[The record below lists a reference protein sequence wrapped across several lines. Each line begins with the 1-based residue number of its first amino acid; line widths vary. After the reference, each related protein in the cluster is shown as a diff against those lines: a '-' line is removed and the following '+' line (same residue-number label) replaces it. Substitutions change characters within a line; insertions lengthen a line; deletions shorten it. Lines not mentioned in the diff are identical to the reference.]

1 MTLTRLIFL
10 LLSLTLLNGCFS
22 PLKTQQP
29 NAYLINTI
37 PSVDV
42 RHTRSA
48 TIFVTQPDTRAIYNT
63 TAMAYTTCPYQVNHF
78 GENQW
83 AETPSQMFLPLIVQT
98 LQNSRAFKAIVLAPY
113 TGRYDYILSTQII
126 KIQQNFMT
134 NPARFEL
141 SIRAQLIN
149 INNNRVMAI
158 KQFNFS
164 QPMPSRSPMGG
175 VIAANQAAAQFLRS
189 LTQFCVANT

>member
-1 MTLTRLIFL
+1 MKFFRLIL
-10 LLSLTLLNGCFS
+10 LLSSLSLLSGCFS

-29 NAYLINTI
+29 NAYLINTM
-37 PSVDV
+37 PSIAV
-42 RHTRSA
+42 HHQRST

-63 TAMAYTTCPYQVNHF
+63 VAMAYTMRPYQINHF

-98 LQNSRAFKAIVLAPY
+98 LQNSHAFKAIVLAPY
-113 TGRYDYILSTQII
+113 TGKYDYLLSTQII
-126 KIQQNFMT
+126 KIQQNFMA

-149 INNNRVMAI
+149 TNNNQVMAI
-158 KQFNFS
+158 KQFDYS
-164 QPMPSRSPMGG
+164 QPMTSRSPMGG
-175 VIAANQAAAQFLRS
+175 VIAANLAASQFLRA